1 MGRRGGLTRMLQ
13 RWERLVKKKMIV
25 KIMTNTK
32 TEEEE
37 EEDEEA
43 KK

>member
-1 MGRRGGLTRMLQ
+1 MLQ